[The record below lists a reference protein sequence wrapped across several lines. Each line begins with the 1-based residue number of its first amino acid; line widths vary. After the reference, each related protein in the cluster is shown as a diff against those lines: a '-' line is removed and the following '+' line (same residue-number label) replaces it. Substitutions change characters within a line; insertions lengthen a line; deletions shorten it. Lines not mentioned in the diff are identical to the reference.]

1 MKKTQV
7 LLVDDIDG
15 GPAEESVA
23 FGLDGQGYEIDLN
36 RERAADLRGTLAT
49 YVEAG
54 RRANGSAPAKGR
66 GGARARVARSTPP
79 APPSAA
85 RPPVP
90 DPFPRRPAVVDGPDR
105 RSAVRAWGRGPGAAA
120 VARAGLEPVAERGRI
135 AVKVYELYDEATS

>member
-1 MKKTQV
+1 VKKTQV

-36 RERAADLRGTLAT
+36 RERAADLRDTLTRYA
-49 YVEAG
+49 EAG

-66 GGARARVARSTPP
+66 GGARARVVRSTPP
-79 APPSAA
+79 APSPSPA
-85 RPPVP
+85 PVTLN
-90 DPFPRRPAVVDGPDR
+90 PFRAAVVDGPDR